1 MNKILSGI
9 LGVLLLAGVVGGAA
23 FAVLTDA
30 ASLTNL
36 ALSTGTA
43 DLLIKLGT
51 DPIENYVNDRDVAV
65 DGVFSGAFIPGSF
78 QEVVFNL
85 KNDTS
90 SDVNFLLTG
99 RLLTASGD
107 WDALK
112 AALSCVVYVSGNDPE
127 STDLALSSGWF
138 TLEQWNSAPRDLPG
152 DPLSPAEEQTLV
164 LRCRLPES
172 ADNSTSGKAIT
183 GVEFEF
189 TGTQETV
196 L

>member
-9 LGVLLLAGVVGGAA
+9 LGVLIVAGVVGGAA

-51 DPIENYVNDRDVAV
+51 DSSYTNDRDVTTE
-65 DGVFSGAFIPGSF
+65 GVFAGAFIPGSF
-78 QEVVFNL
+78 QEVEFNL
-85 KNDTS
+85 KNDTT
-90 SDVNFLLTG
+90 SDVDLLLTG
-99 RLLTASGD
+99 RLLTATGD
-107 WDALK
+107 WEALK
-112 AALSCVVYVSGNDPE
+112 AALSCVVYVSGGDPE
-127 STDLALSSGWF
+127 SVVPTVSSGWF
-138 TLEQWNSAPRDLPG
+138 TLEQWNFAPRDLPG
-152 DPLSPAEEQTLV
+152 DPLSPAEEQALV

-172 ADNSTSGKAIT
+172 ADNSTSGKSIT

-189 TGTQETV
+189 TGTQEV
-196 L
+196 VAP